1 MSQPSPTGGAVQPGD
16 WLLAL
21 LALRDAQRPLDPVR
35 LQKSL
40 FLLREEG
47 GLSPAE
53 AYRFEPYDYGPFSGT
68 IYRDLGELLDGGL
81 AKEQPVEGY
90 NWSRYLIT
98 AAGMHRARALV
109 ERFDRSHQAVL
120 IQLAAIK
127 NELLDLPFDA
137 LLRRVYDS
145 HPDYARNSVFR

>member
-1 MSQPSPTGGAVQPGD
+1 
-16 WLLAL
+16 
-21 LALRDAQRPLDPVR
+21 
-35 LQKSL
+35 
-40 FLLREEG
+40 
-47 GLSPAE
+47 
-53 AYRFEPYDYGPFSGT
+53 
-68 IYRDLGELLDGGL
+68 
-81 AKEQPVEGY
+81 
-90 NWSRYLIT
+90 
-98 AAGMHRARALV
+98 MHRARALV